1 VAEPAVWS
9 IGELAERA
17 GVTVKTVRFY
27 ADRGL
32 LPQAA
37 RSGGGHRRF
46 PAEALDRLR
55 LIRALRAVELPVPDL
70 GAVLDSD
77 DALGDVVAARLREV
91 GGQLAALR
99 WREAALT
106 LLRDAA
112 PAERAERLRLIGAVG
127 VPPATDTLVR
137 FWRRWLPPRL
147 PARVVAE
154 FLDQTVPEL
163 PADPTPAD
171 LLAFARLTAV
181 VSGIDPAA
189 AKSQPAAH
197 RRRSGYR
204 PEVLYDGLQEAFAL
218 AAPDL
223 RAGRAPRA
231 GQALDCFVAAH
242 AQASGAS
249 DTPAYR
255 RRLSRQLA
263 ADARIDLYWRQV
275 AALRGP
281 DRPTAGAAH
290 DWLHAALDGPATP
303 ALTDVTA

>member
-1 VAEPAVWS
+1 MAETALWS

-27 ADRGL
+27 CDRGL
-32 LPQAA
+32 LPEGP

-55 LIRALRAVELPVPDL
+55 LIRSLRAVELPVPDV
-70 GAVLDSD
+70 GRVLESE
-77 DALGDVVAARLREV
+77 AAFEDVLAARLREL
-91 GGQLAALR
+91 GAQLTALR

-106 LLRDAA
+106 LLRDAP
-112 PAERAERLRLIGAVG
+112 PAERADRLRLIGSVG
-127 VPPATDTLVR
+127 VPPGTDTLVR

-147 PARVVAE
+147 PARVVSE
-154 FLDQTVPEL
+154 FLDQTVPQL
-163 PADPTPAD
+163 PADPAPAD
-171 LLAFARLTAV
+171 LLAFARLNAFV
-181 VSGIDPAA
+181 GGIDPTA

-197 RRRSGYR
+197 RRRNGYR

-218 AAPDL
+218 AAPDV

-231 GQALDCFVAAH
+231 GEALDCFVAAH
-242 AQASGAS
+242 ARACGVR

-263 ADARIDLYWRQV
+263 ADARVETYWLLV
-275 AALRGP
+275 AELNGP
-281 DRPTAGAAH
+281 QRTTAGAAH
-290 DWLHAALDGPATP
+290 DWLHAALDGRGGPAP
-303 ALTDVTA
+303 AH